1 VPTRSKYL
9 ALLVVLIWGVN
20 FVVIDAGLADV
31 PPLMFLA
38 IRFALVAFP
47 AILFVPR
54 PGIGFWRVV
63 AIGASMSLAQFSLL
77 YVALAVGMPAG
88 LASLV
93 LQVQVVFSVLL
104 SALFLGERPSRRS
117 LIGILIG
124 MVGLVVV
131 AIASG
136 LGAAAVPFALTIG
149 AALGWAIGNTLSRR
163 AKAASGISLVVW
175 SALVVPVPA
184 FLLSLLLEGPAAI
197 GAAATSFTL
206 VSILST
212 LYTVVLASFVGYGI
226 WNTLL
231 ARHTASAVT
240 PFALL
245 IPVVGIL
252 AAWLLRGEQP
262 GVGQLVGGAVMLGG
276 VAYAMIERTPR
287 PPG

>member
-1 VPTRSKYL
+1 MPTRSKYL

-20 FVVIDAGLADV
+20 FVVIDAGVADV
-31 PPLMFLA
+31 PPLLFLA
-38 IRFALVAFP
+38 IRFTLVAFP

-54 PGIGFWRVV
+54 PGIGFWRVLG
-63 AIGASMSLAQFSLL
+63 IGAFMSLAQFSLL
-77 YVALAVGMPAG
+77 YLALALGMPAG

-93 LQVQVVFSVLL
+93 LQIQVVFSVML
-104 SALFLGERPSRRS
+104 SALFLGERPSRRA

-124 MVGLVVV
+124 SAGLVIV
-131 AIASG
+131 AVASG
-136 LGAAAVPFALTIG
+136 LGVTAIPFALTIG

-163 AKAASGISLVVW
+163 AKAASGLSLVVW
-175 SALVVPVPA
+175 SALVVPVPTA
-184 FLLSLLLEGPAAI
+184 LLSLLIDGPDAI
-197 GAAATSFTL
+197 VASIGSFTV
-206 VSILST
+206 VSLLST

-231 ARHTASAVT
+231 ARHPASAVT

-245 IPVVGIL
+245 IPIVGIL

-276 VAYAMIERTPR
+276 VAYAMLERRPR
-287 PPG
+287 LVS

>member
-1 VPTRSKYL
+1 MPTRSKYL

-287 PPG
+287 PRG